1 MRRLILSAVAAS
13 MLAAS
18 VFSGQAAP
26 LVQPSAP
33 QSSYTKVDWQKPGRH
48 VEKRVVKKKVVEAQ
62 PLAQRPEILELEAP
76 SGGARL
82 EPPLSAP
89 SGSRPAMDPRRQRL
103 PAGQRR
109 LRHHLRRDRRALI
122 RQRAEHREGGPPGRL
137 LFVCEK
143 RVR

>member
-48 VEKRVVKKKVVEAQ
+48 VEKRVVKKKVVVK
-62 PLAQRPEILELEAP
+62 R
-76 SGGARL
+76 SHWR
-82 EPPLSAP
+82 S
-89 SGSRPAMDPRRQRL
+89 
-103 PAGQRR
+103 GQRYSSWK
-109 LRHHLRRDRRALI
+109 RHRAVRDWNRHCLRRPGPGQQWI
-122 RQRAEHREGGPPGRL
+122 RVGNDYL
-137 LFVCEK
+137 LVSVVSGIIFGAIAAH
-143 RVR
+143 